1 MRAEF
6 TRFPGKMAIRDGIVR
21 GPLVGATVEGN
32 VDYTRDDVHLRGT
45 FVPFYGL
52 NNMFGQIPI
61 VGLFLGGGNK
71 EGLLGINY
79 EAVGPPAAPRIS
91 VNPVSAITP
100 GLLRK
105 FVPSPGTFD
114 PKFVPS
120 PGAYD
125 QNFIPPS
132 R

>member
-1 MRAEF
+1 MHADLAGMLSLVSIGEDQGFERRLAAAISAPEGA
-6 TRFPGKMAIRDGIVR
+6 RFASDRGRDGD
-21 GPLVGATVEGN
+21 N
-32 VDYTRDDVHLRGT
+32 
-45 FVPFYGL
+45 
-52 NNMFGQIPI
+52 
-61 VGLFLGGGNK
+61 
-71 EGLLGINY
+71 
-79 EAVGPPAAPRIS
+79 VGPPGAPRIT
-91 VNPVSAITP
+91 VNPVSAMAP

-114 PKFVPS
+114 PKFTPS

>member
-1 MRAEF
+1 
-6 TRFPGKMAIRDGIVR
+6 
-21 GPLVGATVEGN
+21 
-32 VDYTRDDVHLRGT
+32 
-45 FVPFYGL
+45 
-52 NNMFGQIPI
+52 
-61 VGLFLGGGNK
+61 
-71 EGLLGINY
+71 LLGINY
-79 EAVGPPAAPRIS
+79 EAVGPPGAPRIT
-91 VNPVSAITP
+91 VNPVSAIAP

-114 PKFVPS
+114 PKFSPS